1 MGHISRRT
9 SFLRR
14 LSVYGFQAV
23 EDGHYFHALL
33 EFDIT
38 GLRKALREARVESRG
53 GSLFA
58 FFLKA
63 IAAALKEHPAL
74 NAIGDERRTTVFDE
88 VDISVPIEI
97 LRGDDIY
104 NKQLVLRGVD
114 RKSLSEVDR
123 EIEASRKA
131 DDGGKSYMPSP
142 LMRVLAGVLPG
153 FAFRALIRA
162 VLRNHR
168 MVARSSGTVFA
179 TSVSMFSSM
188 PGFILPYIG
197 GPKAAAFAIGSVVR
211 KPVAVRGSVEIREIV
226 NVTASFNHD
235 LVDGAPAARFVNSL
249 RSLVEK
255 DYRSLIG

>member
-1 MGHISRRT
+1 MGSTSRKT
-9 SFLRR
+9 SALRK
-14 LSVYGFQAV
+14 LAIYGFQAV

-33 EFDIT
+33 EFDIS
-38 GLRKALREARVESRG
+38 GLRKALREARVEGRG

-63 IAAALKEHPAL
+63 IAAALMDHPRL

-88 VDISVPIEI
+88 VDISVPIEMP
-97 LRGDDIY
+97 RGTEVY

-131 DDGGKSYMPSP
+131 DDGDESYLPSP
-142 LMRVLAGVLPG
+142 LMRALVAALPG
-153 FAFRALIRA
+153 FLSRSLIRS

-197 GPKAAAFAIGSVVR
+197 GPKAAAFAIGIVVR
-211 KPVAVRGSVEIREIV
+211 KPVAVRGSVEVREIV